1 MDESTRSQSS
11 SPTTS
16 ENEAEY
22 RQARSRI
29 LNVIIAVC
37 YLYFSGIG
45 EKLSNPAV
53 TTLVIYVASFFA
65 FTLAVFLHT
74 RLRPGYYAVRRLL
87 AMMGDFGSLT
97 YVMLLGQTLAL
108 PLYVFIVWVTLG
120 NGMRFGSR
128 YLIIA
133 SAMAQLSLLALYI
146 LGDFWR
152 QQPYLMATFSML
164 ALVLPAYAMTLLRQ
178 TAEARDS
185 ALVAMQAKS
194 RFLAHASHD
203 LRQPIHSIGY
213 YLSLLRTTRGKP
225 DREQLIDRIERA
237 LGSVSR
243 LFKSLLDIAQLDSG
257 TVAVNSEVVSLQAL
271 LSDLVQQNE
280 QSAQWNEVELRFVQ
294 TSAWVLVDPTL
305 LTTMTQNLLSNAIKY
320 ARGSKVLI
328 GVRRQGKSLAIEV
341 HDAGIG
347 IDEQHMPHI
356 FDEFYRAHV
365 EEDHD
370 AEGVGLGLSIVN
382 KLAQLSGLTLTIK
395 SRRGAGTVAGIYD
408 IPISAKQPEPKPQLA
423 GDSPR
428 PMAGYRVILIE
439 DNIDVLHATCALLQQ
454 WGCEVQSHSTI
465 PDRFGRCDL
474 IIADYDLGNQEL
486 GTDAIRAIRA
496 KLGSTIPAI
505 LMTGYAEAVVSK
517 QTIDEGI
524 QVLAKPV
531 PPAML
536 RSTVST
542 LRIALRNQ
550 TPR

>member
-1 MDESTRSQSS
+1 MAHRSLLSAFELRGDPALVES
-11 SPTTS
+11 SPVGEALSPTAS

-74 RLRPGYYAVRRLL
+74 RLRPGYYPVRRLL
-87 AMMGDFGSLT
+87 AMIGDFGSLT

-213 YLSLLRTTRGKP
+213 YLSLLRTARGKP

-328 GVRRQGKSLAIEV
+328 GVRRQGKTSC
-341 HDAGIG
+341 H
-347 IDEQHMPHI
+347 
-356 FDEFYRAHV
+356 
-365 EEDHD
+365 
-370 AEGVGLGLSIVN
+370 
-382 KLAQLSGLTLTIK
+382 
-395 SRRGAGTVAGIYD
+395 
-408 IPISAKQPEPKPQLA
+408 
-423 GDSPR
+423 
-428 PMAGYRVILIE
+428 
-439 DNIDVLHATCALLQQ
+439 
-454 WGCEVQSHSTI
+454 
-465 PDRFGRCDL
+465 
-474 IIADYDLGNQEL
+474 
-486 GTDAIRAIRA
+486 
-496 KLGSTIPAI
+496 
-505 LMTGYAEAVVSK
+505 
-517 QTIDEGI
+517 
-524 QVLAKPV
+524 
-531 PPAML
+531 
-536 RSTVST
+536 
-542 LRIALRNQ
+542 
-550 TPR
+550 